1 MFVAR
6 TRATVS
12 NSSATSKRRLASDT
26 TVPPPTIAMSA
37 ENWPVPCINGQA
49 TTITGGAALAA
60 ARSATCSTVVAGST
74 PVSGLPPAPSTL
86 KRSSWRHITPL
97 GMPVVPP
104 V

>member
-1 MFVAR
+1 M
-6 TRATVS
+6 
-12 NSSATSKRRLASDT
+12 
-26 TVPPPTIAMSA
+26 PPPIIAMNA
-37 ENWPVPCINGQA
+37 ENWPVPCISGQA
-49 TTITGGAALAA
+49 TTITGGGG
-60 ARSATCSTVVAGST
+60 ARVGPLGDRVDDVAGST